1 LEDERRVESQ
11 LPLGGVNAEALELE
25 LFQIKKEEEEEKKRQ
40 TLIKKLSS
48 KTLNTEFKIDV
59 DDAKETC
66 AVCSEDFQKND
77 V

>member
-1 LEDERRVESQ
+1 MEDERRVESQ

-59 DDAKETC
+59 DAKETC